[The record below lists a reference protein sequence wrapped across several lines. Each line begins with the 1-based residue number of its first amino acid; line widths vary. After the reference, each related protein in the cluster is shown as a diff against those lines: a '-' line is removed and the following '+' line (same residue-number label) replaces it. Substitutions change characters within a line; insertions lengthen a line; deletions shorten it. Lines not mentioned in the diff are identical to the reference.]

1 MEECAAV
8 CSNCGK
14 ATGKIYESYICANCK
29 IKQLEE
35 QLSESQEQINLLLE
49 EKEKYKKLW
58 REEHEKTMK
67 YLKYKNAFE
76 VLLKEIGVK

>member
-35 QLSESQEQINLLLE
+35 QLSESHEQINLLR
-49 EKEKYKKLW
+49 KLHY
-58 REEHEKTMK
+58 ESP
-67 YLKYKNAFE
+67 
-76 VLLKEIGVK
+76 

>member
-8 CSNCGK
+8 CSNCQK
-14 ATGKIYESYICANCK
+14 TTGKIYDPYICANCK

-35 QLSESQEQINLLLE
+35 KLKERQEQNKLLLE

-58 REEHEKTMK
+58 REEHEKAME
-67 YLKYKNAFE
+67 YLKYKNAFK